1 MMMGMTVFVENVFAI
16 PGIGSLMVESV
27 NNVDMP
33 VLQACVM
40 LSAVIISL
48 AYLFTDFLYV
58 VVDPRISLS

>member
-1 MMMGMTVFVENVFAI
+1 
-16 PGIGSLMVESV
+16 MVNSV
-27 NNVDMP
+27 NNADIP